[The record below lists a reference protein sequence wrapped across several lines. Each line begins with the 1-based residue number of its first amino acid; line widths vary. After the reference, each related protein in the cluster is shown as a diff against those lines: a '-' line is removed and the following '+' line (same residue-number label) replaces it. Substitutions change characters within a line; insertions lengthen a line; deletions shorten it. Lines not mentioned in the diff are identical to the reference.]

1 MKVLATAIILPS
13 VTAAMP
19 ALAQD
24 NKPPAICWEILSPA
38 QGVSPH
44 SVLKVNKCTGETWI
58 LTRTRLSDSKGTAP
72 ASYTFRWRPLL
83 HDEGEAVLTNR

>member
-13 VTAAMP
+13 ITAATP

-58 LTRTRLSDSKGTAP
+58 LTRTSKARRFGLASATAVKSSWPARGRVFVKCDS
-72 ASYTFRWRPLL
+72 
-83 HDEGEAVLTNR
+83 V